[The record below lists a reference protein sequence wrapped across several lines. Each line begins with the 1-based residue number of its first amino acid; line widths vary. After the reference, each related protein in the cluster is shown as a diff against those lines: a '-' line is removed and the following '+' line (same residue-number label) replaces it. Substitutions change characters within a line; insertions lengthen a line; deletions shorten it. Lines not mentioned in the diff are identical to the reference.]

1 MSKLIGLDRYKT
13 EVIKALSD
21 LSEDA
26 KLLGL
31 DKAIIIAFSLESFP
45 SVKSINDELNYI
57 LEKGKRNID
66 FSSIKLLD
74 SDYARVLNFCFD
86 KLIKEESFDLQDAF
100 QVI

>member
-74 SDYARVLNFCFD
+74 GDYARVLNFCFD
-86 KLIKEESFDLQDAF
+86 KLIKEEPFDLQDAF